1 MSETVIS
8 IKDLRKSFG
17 DHEVL
22 RKIDIDVHSGEVI
35 CIVGSSGSGK
45 STLLRCINKLEKQT
59 SGKILYHDKEVRNVQ
74 KDINDYRSK
83 VGMVFQSFNLFNNM
97 TVLQNCM
104 LCTRRVLHLPKQE
117 AFDRAITH
125 LKAVGMAPY
134 INAKPSQLS
143 GGQKQRVAIARSLCM
158 NPEVL
163 LFDEPTSALDPEMVG
178 EVLNVM
184 KDLAR
189 TGLTMIIVTHE
200 MAFARGFGTGGK
212 AIASQLAKE
221 LGIHCYENRILTLAS
236 QLSGLDENV
245 FQEVNEKLREEGGFT
260 SFLRG
265 LPRAKGYISRNEKF
279 KSDDRLF
286 EYQSQIINELADKE
300 SCVIVGKCADYVL
313 KNRPNVVSIYIE
325 APRAFCVERTI
336 ANMGVTPEV
345 ANATIERTDKFRAD
359 YYKYYTHGNYW
370 TNPVNYDLTLN
381 SDRVGVENCV
391 KTIEQYLIIK
401 GFIKADMIKPVG
413 ELI

>member
-1 MSETVIS
+1 MDNFV
-8 IKDLRKSFG
+8 
-17 DHEVL
+17 
-22 RKIDIDVHSGEVI
+22 
-35 CIVGSSGSGK
+35 
-45 STLLRCINKLEKQT
+45 
-59 SGKILYHDKEVRNVQ
+59 
-74 KDINDYRSK
+74 
-83 VGMVFQSFNLFNNM
+83 
-97 TVLQNCM
+97 
-104 LCTRRVLHLPKQE
+104 
-117 AFDRAITH
+117 
-125 LKAVGMAPY
+125 
-134 INAKPSQLS
+134 
-143 GGQKQRVAIARSLCM
+143 
-158 NPEVL
+158 
-163 LFDEPTSALDPEMVG
+163 
-178 EVLNVM
+178 
-184 KDLAR
+184 
-189 TGLTMIIVTHE
+189 VT
-200 MAFARGFGTGGK
+200 FARGFGTGGK

-345 ANATIERTDKFRAD
+345 ANATIDRTDKFRAD

-381 SDRVGVENCV
+381 SERVGVENCV

-413 ELI
+413 EITKNCSSCIELQIFLLLYRYVYPSKALSEANSSPETSSNFMSRSSTVRFFFSSPEILRTTCPLFIMMSLLP